1 MDEAIHWTVPLD
13 HPAFAGHFPGT
24 PILPGVLLLDTV
36 LLKLAEATGLSP
48 QSLSV
53 SSVKFLGPAKPG
65 DQLTLTHQVNAN
77 GSIRFQIT
85 AAVPKEPTKRS
96 KANSLPEQRP
106 IAGGTIVPR
115 QTAKTETVE
124 KID

>member
-36 LLKLAEATGLSP
+36 LLKLAEASGLSL
-48 QSLSV
+48 QSLTV
-53 SSVKFLGPAKPG
+53 SSVKFLSPAGPG

-85 AAVPKEPTKRS
+85 AAVVEESAKPL
-96 KANSLPEQRP
+96 KADSVPEQRP

-115 QTAKTETVE
+115 QAEKHEKTA
-124 KID
+124 

>member
-36 LLKLAEATGLSP
+36 LLKLAEASGLSL
-48 QSLSV
+48 QSLTV
-53 SSVKFLGPAKPG
+53 SSVKFLSPAGPG
-65 DQLTLTHQVNAN
+65 DQLTLTHQINTN

-85 AAVPKEPTKRS
+85 AAVVKESAKRS
-96 KANSLPEQRP
+96 KADSVPEQRP

-115 QTAKTETVE
+115 QAEKT
-124 KID
+124 D

>member
-36 LLKLAEATGLSP
+36 LLKLAEASGLSL
-48 QSLSV
+48 QSLTV
-53 SSVKFLGPAKPG
+53 SSVKFLSPAGPG
-65 DQLTLTHQVNAN
+65 DQLTLTHQINTN

-85 AAVPKEPTKRS
+85 AAVVKESTKRS
-96 KANSLPEQRP
+96 KANSVPEQRP

-115 QTAKTETVE
+115 QSEDTEKT
-124 KID
+124 D

>member
-36 LLKLAEATGLSP
+36 LLKLAEASGLSP
-48 QSLSV
+48 QSLTV
-53 SSVKFLGPAKPG
+53 NSVKFLNPAKPG
-65 DQLTLTHQVNAN
+65 DQLTLTHQINAN

-85 AAVPKEPTKRS
+85 AAVVKESTTRL
-96 KANSLPEQRP
+96 KANSVTEQRP

-115 QTAKTETVE
+115 STERA
-124 KID
+124 D

>member
-24 PILPGVLLLDTV
+24 PILPGVLLLDMV

-53 SSVKFLGPAKPG
+53 SSVKFLSPAGPG
-65 DQLTLTHQVNAN
+65 DQLTLTHQINAN

-85 AAVPKEPTKRS
+85 AAVPREPTRRS
-96 KANSLPEQRP
+96 KANALPEQRP

-115 QTAKTETVE
+115 QTEKTENVE
-124 KID
+124 KTD

>member
-24 PILPGVLLLDTV
+24 PILPGVLLLDMV
-36 LLKLAEATGLSP
+36 LVKLAEATGLSP

-53 SSVKFLGPAKPG
+53 SSAKFLSPAGPG
-65 DQLTLTHQVNAN
+65 DRLALTYQINAN

-85 AAVPKEPTKRS
+85 AAVPLDSTTRS
-96 KANSLPEQRP
+96 KANALPQQRP

-115 QTAKTETVE
+115 KTEKTENVE
-124 KID
+124 KTD

>member
-36 LLKLAEATGLSP
+36 LLKLAEASGLSP
-48 QSLSV
+48 QSLTV
-53 SSVKFLGPAKPG
+53 SSVKFLSPAKPG
-65 DQLTLTHQVNAN
+65 DQLTLTHQINAN

-85 AAVPKEPTKRS
+85 AAVVKESNNRS
-96 KANSLPEQRP
+96 KANSVPEQRP

-115 QTAKTETVE
+115 QSEDTEKT
-124 KID
+124 D

>member
-13 HPAFAGHFPGT
+13 HPAFAGHFPGS

-36 LLKLAEATGLSP
+36 LQKLAEASGLSL
-48 QSLSV
+48 QSLTV
-53 SSVKFLGPAKPG
+53 SSVKFLSPAKPG
-65 DQLTLTHQVNAN
+65 DQLTLTHQINTN

-85 AAVPKEPTKRS
+85 AAVVKESTERS
-96 KANSLPEQRP
+96 KAHLLTEQRP

-115 QTAKTETVE
+115 QTEKPENTEKT
-124 KID
+124 D

>member
-1 MDEAIHWTVPLD
+1 MDEAIRWTVPLD

-36 LLKLAEATGLSP
+36 LLKLAEAKGLSLE
-48 QSLSV
+48 SLSV
-53 SSVKFLGPAKPG
+53 SSVKFLSPAGPG

-85 AAVPKEPTKRS
+85 AAVPNESTERS
-96 KANSLPEQRP
+96 EANSLPEQRP

-115 QTAKTETVE
+115 QMEKAEKTG
-124 KID
+124 